1 MHEVDNETWSR
12 SIVATL
18 GLGIVGASREG
29 RGNTPMVPPQ
39 HYLVGLRRSFASAMK
54 QRNTPPTQSPVP
66 VLQCAAENGEA
77 APECH
82 LIAQG
87 DREVVGRAAGPTS
100 VRGIPRKACLVRL
113 EI

>member
-39 HYLVGLRRSFASAMK
+39 HYPLVGLRRSFASVRDGDRAPA
-54 QRNTPPTQSPVP
+54 R
-66 VLQCAAENGEA
+66 A
-77 APECH
+77 APGGPARRRRPTVGGAERAGGS
-82 LIAQG
+82 IAPA
-87 DREVVGRAAGPTS
+87 GRRPGAVYRRGGGIAAAA
-100 VRGIPRKACLVRL
+100 VRP
-113 EI
+113 